1 LRLIWEGGGKVLKV
15 EGLTV
20 KYGNITAVNN
30 ISFEVPD
37 GEIIALIGNN
47 GAGKTTTLKTISC
60 LLKPVNGK
68 ILFDGKDITGQQPHR
83 VAKEGLVHIPEGRH
97 VFPQLTVKENL
108 IISSFSRMMK
118 FKDFKKE
125 MEEVLDYFP
134 KLRERQKQLAGTLSG
149 GEQQM
154 LAIARGILQKPKLL
168 TLDEPSMGLAPI
180 IVEDVFES
188 IKRIN
193 KQGTTILLVEQNA
206 QMALSVA
213 DFGYVMEVGE
223 IMLKGRAASLLNDP
237 NVKKI
242 YLGEI
247 S

>member
-1 LRLIWEGGGKVLKV
+1 VLKV

-30 ISFEVPD
+30 ISFEVPQ
-37 GEIIALIGNN
+37 GKIIALVGNN

-60 LLKPVNGK
+60 LLKSANGK
-68 ILFDGKDITGQQPHR
+68 IIFDGNDIIGQQPHK
-83 VAKEGLVHIPEGRH
+83 VARQGLVHIPEGRH
-97 VFPQLTVKENL
+97 IFPRLTVKENL
-108 IISSFSRMMK
+108 TISSFSRTIK
-118 FKDFKKE
+118 FKHFKKE
-125 MEEVLDYFP
+125 MEEVFEIFP
-134 KLRERQKQLAGTLSG
+134 KLKERQKQLAGTLSG

-188 IKRIN
+188 ITRIN

-206 QMALSVA
+206 QMALSAA

-223 IMLKGRAASLLNDP
+223 IVLNGSGASLLNDP

-242 YLGEI
+242 YLGEVD
-247 S
+247 